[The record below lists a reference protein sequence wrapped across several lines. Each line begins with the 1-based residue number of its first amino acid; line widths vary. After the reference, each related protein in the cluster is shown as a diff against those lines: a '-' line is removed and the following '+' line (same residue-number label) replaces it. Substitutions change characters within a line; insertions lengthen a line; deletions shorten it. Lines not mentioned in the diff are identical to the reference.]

1 MAWLLSKAADTLKK
15 AQEKVDQLQDSDFV
29 QKFAEVD
36 FVQKARDAANQVAEA
51 ANKVSESVQAEYRR
65 TFEELDCQIYT
76 LRPDLVIME
85 YPSAETIE
93 RLAKRLNESYAQKML
108 IFNFSEDP
116 YESGK
121 FDGEVLDIS
130 MQKMEVPPLKLV
142 VELCLTA
149 SQWLATDSG
158 NLLVLHCRSGY
169 GRSGLFGACFES
181 FRTRRSPKEALQ
193 TITERLPVQLLP
205 SQQRYLGYFHQFL
218 EGVTPQPKRLHLSK
232 VLLSGVPSFEAEG
245 SVAFRP
251 FIEVWVAGELAY
263 SSFKGGK
270 SDEVV
275 WPSSY
280 ASSDSVVAFPLPS
293 QLIVFGD
300 VLIQV
305 FHLYLDAKRELAMK
319 LAFHTNF
326 ITEGLQLSKF
336 ELDAAC
342 TDERF
347 TDDFFVDLVFEEVPK
362 NEDSTEEE
370 EKVQQAAAE
379 DAAIFEKARAASV
392 KLREE
397 AAQQAAEAE
406 DVQGEPEGDVEAELE
421 AMLLRGGP
429 AESPKEM
436 TNGGGGTGGDE
447 ELRQA
452 LAAAAEESEQKADKP
467 VEKVVERAPA
477 AAQAADKSGAKSA
490 EIDTLFSEFDAV
502 LAGGT
507 KGDAAKGGGY
517 SEAPSKPAASTSKAA
532 EKKDMFAEVDD
543 FLKELDGGTGSG
555 TK

>member
-15 AQEKVDQLQDSDFV
+15 AQEKVDQLQDTDFV

-76 LRPDLVIME
+76 LQPDLVIME
-85 YPSAETIE
+85 YPGIETIE
-93 RLAKRLNESYAQKML
+93 RLAKRLNESYSQKML
-108 IFNFSEDP
+108 IFDFSEEP
-116 YESGK
+116 YESSK
-121 FDGEVLDIS
+121 FDGEVVGIN

-142 VELCLTA
+142 AELCLTA

-158 NLLVLHCRSGY
+158 HLLVLHCRSGY

-181 FRTRRSPKEALQ
+181 FRTHRSPKEALQ
-193 TITERLPVQLLP
+193 TIAERLPLRMLP

-218 EGVTPQPKRLHLSK
+218 EGTTPQPKRLRLSK

-270 SDEVV
+270 SDEAV

-280 ASSDSVVAFPLPS
+280 ASSDSVVAFPLPG
-293 QLIVFGD
+293 QLVVSGD

-326 ITEGLQLSKF
+326 VTEGLQLSKF

-342 TDERF
+342 NDDRF
-347 TDDFFVDLVFEEVPK
+347 TDDFFVDLVFEEVPR

-379 DAAIFEKARAASV
+379 DALVFEKARVASAE
-392 KLREE
+392 LREQDE
-397 AAQQAAEAE
+397 KKRAQAAEA
-406 DVQGEPEGDVEAELE
+406 QGADEGDVEAELE
-421 AMLLRGGP
+421 AILRDAP
-429 AESPKEM
+429 AEGSPKDVA
-436 TNGGGGTGGDE
+436 NGGGGQDDDK

-452 LAAAAEESEQKADKP
+452 LAAAAEEEGKVEKSVEKAADKAPAPVQSADKP
-467 VEKVVERAPA
+467 TV
-477 AAQAADKSGAKSA
+477 KSA
-490 EIDTLFSEFDAV
+490 EIDNLFSEFDAV
-502 LAGGT
+502 LKSGT
-507 KGDAAKGGGY
+507 KGDAAAKGGGY
-517 SEAPSKPAASTSKAA
+517 SDSSSKPAASTSKVA

-555 TK
+555 K